1 MFMAGWGKI
10 FHARRMRLKEA
21 GSCLLKLSHYLLST
35 MVDNKAGRL
44 LTKGDKSGL
53 DGKYKIGVLLRVT
66 IV

>member
-1 MFMAGWGKI
+1 
-10 FHARRMRLKEA
+10 MRLKEA